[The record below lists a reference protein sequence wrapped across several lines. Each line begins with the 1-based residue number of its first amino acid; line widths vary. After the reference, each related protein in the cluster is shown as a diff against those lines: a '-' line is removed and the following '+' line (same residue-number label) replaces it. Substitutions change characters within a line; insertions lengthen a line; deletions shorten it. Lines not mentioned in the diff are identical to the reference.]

1 LVDSD
6 QQCFDGEAVALE
18 YSTESWRREP
28 IKNKEQEMK
37 KFVIFH
43 YGFEM
48 PTPEIMQEWSKWFA
62 SLGDKMVDPGS
73 PLGPGR
79 EISRSGTTELPVD
92 KEALTGYTIINAT
105 SLDEAE
111 KIAKGCPMITS
122 VRVYEAMSM

>member
-1 LVDSD
+1 
-6 QQCFDGEAVALE
+6 
-18 YSTESWRREP
+18 
-28 IKNKEQEMK
+28 MK

-48 PTPEIMQEWSKWFA
+48 PTPEIMDAWNKWFA
-62 SLGDKMVDPGS
+62 SIGDKIVDPGS

-79 EISRSGTTELPVD
+79 EISHSGARDLPMGMD
-92 KEALTGYTIINAT
+92 SLTGYTVIKAD

-111 KIAKGCPMITS
+111 NIAKGCPMIAS

>member
-1 LVDSD
+1 LRKV
-6 QQCFDGEAVALE
+6 Q
-18 YSTESWRREP
+18 
-28 IKNKEQEMK
+28 IKNKEKKMK

-43 YGFEM
+43 YGFET
-48 PTPEIMQEWSKWFA
+48 PTPEIMEQWSKWFA

-79 EISRSGTTELPVD
+79 EISSSGTKELPVG
-92 KEALTGYTIINAT
+92 KESLTGYTVITAK

-122 VRVYEAMSM
+122 VKVYEAMSM